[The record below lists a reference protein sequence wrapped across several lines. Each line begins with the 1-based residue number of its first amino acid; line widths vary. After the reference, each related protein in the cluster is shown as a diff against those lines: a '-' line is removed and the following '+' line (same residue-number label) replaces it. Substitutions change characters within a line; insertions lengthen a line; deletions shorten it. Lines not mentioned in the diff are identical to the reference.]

1 MLEDSLK
8 LSVEPHLHIMEYM
21 QPMAI
26 DWTCLELTER
36 EEARESCTGS
46 VFMRLEHL
54 RTVESVCH
62 WEIIPMDIREIIPK
76 GWPEMSS
83 HGWNSSPEHGVD
95 LLTPPSPRPPACL
108 EAWCWHPAQSQPPT
122 HLTQVQDEAVPG
134 VEAVPAQRPLGGTDV
149 LLPLDLVELFDGCWG
164 GPRGCLVKCRLHT
177 TFLQPRKPA

>member
-76 GWPEMSS
+76 GWLD
-83 HGWNSSPEHGVD
+83 GC
-95 LLTPPSPRPPACL
+95 LLTDGTVHQNTGSTFSL
-108 EAWCWHPAQSQPPT
+108 L
-122 HLTQVQDEAVPG
+122 HLPG
-134 VEAVPAQRPLGGTDV
+134 
-149 LLPLDLVELFDGCWG
+149 
-164 GPRGCLVKCRLHT
+164 
-177 TFLQPRKPA
+177 LQPVLKHGAGTLRSLSHLPT